1 MKYAKSKN
9 LNVYDVV
16 TIASMIEREAGVA
29 KQRKLVSSVIYNRL
43 HEGIPLGIDATIRF
57 ATGNYTKPLTQSELE
72 VKSPYNTRTNQGL
85 PPGPINSPGPG
96 RAAGRRPPGEDEVP
110 LLRQQ
115 AEHLRRAGLRQDRTP
130 NSKQTSPPTKRR
142 AKKNGGNEPTTC
154 GE

>member
-57 ATGNYTKPLTQSELE
+57 ATHNYTKPLTQSELE

-85 PPGPINSPGPG
+85 PPGPINSPGL
-96 RAAGRRPPGEDEVP
+96 AALQAAAHPAQTKYLFYVNKPNTCGE
-110 LLRQQ
+110 LAFAKTN
-115 AEHLRRAGLRQDRTP
+115 AEFEEDVAAYEKARE
-130 NSKQTSPPTKRR
+130 
-142 AKKNGGNEPTTC
+142 KNGGNEPTTC